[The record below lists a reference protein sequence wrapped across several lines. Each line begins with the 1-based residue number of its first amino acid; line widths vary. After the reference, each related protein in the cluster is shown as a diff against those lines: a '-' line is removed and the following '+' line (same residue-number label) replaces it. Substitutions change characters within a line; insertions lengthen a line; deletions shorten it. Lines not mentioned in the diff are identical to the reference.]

1 MVVFVIVA
9 IILGILGAVL
19 VMGSNGEGSSNY

>member
-19 VMGSNGEGSSNY
+19 IMGSNGEEDLK